1 MPIAAE
7 HSTSTGS
14 LTALLRMLADE
25 APAEELTAVLDG
37 TDRPGPA
44 VAAALADA
52 GRVRALLERT
62 ARREREGQA
71 LLQTA
76 ADLTSLRP
84 GDDVL
89 VAIVDRARR
98 LLACDSS
105 YIALVDEHTGDA
117 YMRVT
122 AGTRTLALRQVRQ
135 AMGYGVGGYVI
146 QTGRPLATSDY
157 LNDERIRHDP
167 HVAAAVAAD
176 AVVSIAGVPMTS
188 GGAVIGALFA
198 ADRHHRTFDQDE
210 IALLASLA
218 AHAAI
223 VIENARL
230 FERVQADSAGLRAA
244 NARLDAHREALER
257 AARAH
262 EELMPMAL
270 RRAGLDEFATA
281 VAALLDAGV
290 SLVGVD
296 GSVLAEAGAALPA
309 AGAGAAREVTVQA
322 GHESF
327 GTLRVHRA
335 APFDDGD
342 ARIVERAAQTAALLV
357 LMRRQTDG
365 VARELRAELVAD
377 LVGASAADPDV
388 LQRRAARLGVLDPG
402 RAHCVVVVVG
412 GTLPRRTLL
421 AAAADLADDEGGLAG
436 EQGGLAVLVL
446 PDADAGAAARRV
458 AAALS
463 ATTGTP
469 VAAGA
474 DGPAGEIA
482 ALRDLHPGAARS
494 ARLLGALGRAGQGV
508 AADELG
514 VLGALLDDVAPE
526 RVRALLDRRIGPLTG
541 YDREHG
547 TPLVETV
554 RCYFAHDRNPPATA
568 RALGVHVNTVY
579 QRIARIDAVLGD
591 EDWRSAR
598 GSLEMQVV
606 LRFLDLLR

>member
-1 MPIAAE
+1 
-7 HSTSTGS
+7 
-14 LTALLRMLADE
+14 MLADE

-52 GRVRALLERT
+52 GRVRT
-62 ARREREGQA
+62 AGAHRPARAGGPGA
-71 LLQTA
+71 A
-76 ADLTSLRP
+76 ADRRGPHLAAPRRR
-84 GDDVL
+84 
-89 VAIVDRARR
+89 RARR
-98 LLACDSS
+98 DRRPRPPAAGLRLQLHRARRRAHRGRLHARHGRHPDTR
-105 YIALVDEHTGDA
+105 AAPGPAGD
-117 YMRVT
+117 
-122 AGTRTLALRQVRQ
+122 GLRRRRLRHPD
-135 AMGYGVGGYVI
+135 
-146 QTGRPLATSDY
+146 GRPLATSDY

-446 PDADAGAAARRV
+446 PDADAGRRPAGSRPRCRRRPGHPWRRARTAPRARSPPCATCIPARR
-458 AAALS
+458 AAPGCSGRWGA
-463 ATTGTP
+463 P
-469 VAAGA
+469 VRG
-474 DGPAGEIA
+474 
-482 ALRDLHPGAARS
+482 
-494 ARLLGALGRAGQGV
+494 GR
-508 AADELG
+508 
-514 VLGALLDDVAPE
+514 
-526 RVRALLDRRIGPLTG
+526 R
-541 YDREHG
+541 
-547 TPLVETV
+547 
-554 RCYFAHDRNPPATA
+554 
-568 RALGVHVNTVY
+568 
-579 QRIARIDAVLGD
+579 
-591 EDWRSAR
+591 
-598 GSLEMQVV
+598 
-606 LRFLDLLR
+606 